1 MSKATS
7 VLLIYTGGT
16 IGMMHDPVT
25 KLLVP
30 LNFDHLSSQLPE
42 LKHFDFKID
51 VHSFDQPI
59 DSSNMNP
66 KVWKELALV
75 IEKNYM
81 TYDGFVILHG
91 SDTMAYTASALSFM
105 LENLSKPV
113 ILTGSQLPIG
123 MIRTDGKENII
134 SAIEIAAAKN
144 DRGEAMVP
152 EVAIYFEY
160 RLHRGN
166 RTTKIS
172 ATNFNAFQSGNYPDL
187 AEAGVT
193 ISYNE
198 LKIKKSNNKS
208 LKVNLEMDN
217 QVMILKMHPGI
228 NENYLNAILET
239 KSLKGIVLETY
250 GSGNATTDE
259 YFINFINTAIRK
271 GISIINCTQCSSGSV
286 IQGKYQTSAKLLEA
300 GVISGKDMT
309 TEAALTK
316 LMHLLGKGISSHD
329 IKQAFSVNFCGEIS
343 L

>member
-1 MSKATS
+1 MNQIKS

-16 IGMMHDPVT
+16 IGMVHDPLT

-42 LKHFDFKID
+42 LKQFDFNIG
-51 VHSFDQPI
+51 VHSFEKPI

-66 KVWKELALV
+66 KIWKELALV
-75 IEKNYM
+75 IEKNYN

-134 SAIEIAAAKN
+134 SSIEIAAAKN
-144 DRGEAMVP
+144 DKGEAMVP

-172 ATNFNAFQSGNYPDL
+172 ATNFNAFQSSNYPDL

-198 LKIKKSNNKS
+198 NRIKRSSGKS

-217 QVMILKMHPGI
+217 QVMILKMYPGI

-239 KSLKGIVLETY
+239 KNLKGIILETY

-259 YFINFINTAIRK
+259 YFINFINAAIRK
-271 GISIINCTQCSSGSV
+271 GISIVNCTQCSSGAV
-286 IQGKYQTSAKLLEA
+286 ILGKYETSAKLLEA

-316 LMHLLGKGISSHD
+316 LMHLLGKGMSNHD
-329 IKQAFSVNFCGEIS
+329 IKQAFAVNFCGEIS

>member
-1 MSKATS
+1 MSKPAS

-16 IGMMHDPVT
+16 IGMMQDPVS
-25 KLLVP
+25 KQLIP
-30 LNFDHLSSQLPE
+30 LNFEHLSSQLPE
-42 LKHFDFKID
+42 LKQFDYNIG
-51 VHSFDQPI
+51 VHSFDKPI

-66 KVWKELALV
+66 KIWKELALI
-75 IEKNYM
+75 IERNYND
-81 TYDGFVILHG
+81 YDGFVILHG

-105 LENLSKPV
+105 LENLNKPV

-134 SAIEIAAAKN
+134 SAIEIAAAKSEK
-144 DRGEAMVP
+144 GEAMVP

-172 ATNFNAFQSGNYPDL
+172 ATNFNAFQSSNYPDL

-193 ISYNE
+193 ISYDKS
-198 LKIKKSNNKS
+198 KIKPASNKE

-217 QVMILKMHPGI
+217 QVMILKLYPGI
-228 NENYLNAILET
+228 NENYLKAVLEI
-239 KSLKGIVLETY
+239 KGLRGIILETY
-250 GSGNATTDE
+250 GSGNATTDA
-259 YFINFINTAIRK
+259 YFIEFINAAIRK
-271 GISIINCTQCSSGSV
+271 GITIVNCTQCSSGSV
-286 IQGKYQTSAKLLEA
+286 ILGKYETSAQLLEA
-300 GVISGKDMT
+300 GVVSGKDMT

-316 LMHLLGKGISSHD
+316 LMHLLGKGLANYD
-329 IKQAFSVNFCGEIS
+329 IKQAFTLNYCGEIT